1 MKNFAWVPASYDAS
15 TLELL
20 LKKKRKTKNIFK
32 RRDARMH
39 LMSIAAVPLQW

>member
-20 LKKKRKTKNIFK
+20 LKKKEKPKTYLKEE
-32 RRDARMH
+32 MH
-39 LMSIAAVPLQW
+39 ACN